1 MKNLF
6 RYDGPFVRFMEAL
19 ADFVITNI
27 LTILCCIPIITV
39 GGAFAGHQKVMQNIV
54 MDNRQPVL
62 RTYFFTMW
70 ENFRQAT
77 LLWLFFLLAVVFLAV
92 DFFFTYLFTS
102 GILTIVLFAV
112 LGLMT
117 LLVCG
122 VVACCFGLIV
132 RYENKLKEHFR
143 NALLLVLSHWPRV
156 LAMALVLLV
165 PFILIIVNT
174 VMMINTIPFWL
185 FIGISVLV
193 FLQAWLIRP
202 IFEHLEDTPKDM
214 PEQDPQQA

>member
-1 MKNLF
+1 MKNIF
-6 RYDGPFVRFMEAL
+6 RYDGPFVRLMEAL

-27 LTILCCIPIITV
+27 LTVLCCIPIITV
-39 GGAFAGHQKVMQNIV
+39 GAAFAGHQKVMQNIV
-54 MDNRQPVL
+54 TDNRQPVL

-77 LLWLFFLLAVVFLAV
+77 GLWIFFLLAAVFLAA
-92 DFFFTYLFTS
+92 DFFFAYLFTS
-102 GILTIVLFAV
+102 GILTTVLFIA
-112 LGLMT
+112 LGIMS

-143 NALLLVLSHWPRV
+143 NALFLSLSHWPRILV
-156 LAMALVLLV
+156 MALVLLA
-165 PFILIIVNT
+165 PAILAVVDLATFFNT
-174 VMMINTIPFWL
+174 VPFWL
-185 FIGISVLV
+185 FVGISVLV

-202 IFEHLEDTPKDM
+202 IFEQLEDTAKEPAS
-214 PEQDPQQA
+214 QDTQQA